1 MTTGPELDLVLDDL
15 RRLVE
20 AESFSDDPPGLR
32 RCAELLASLVE
43 GRAGGDAEIGD
54 DARLRWRS
62 DGEGPAVLVLGHLD
76 TVWPPG
82 TIERK
87 PFDVTD
93 GRITG
98 PGVFDMKGGLVV
110 AVHALATL
118 RRSGDLPAVELLV
131 TTDEETG
138 SRRSRGE
145 VEEAAARCGRVLVPE
160 PCGQDG
166 AVKRARKGVA
176 MGTVTVTG
184 RASHAGV
191 APERGLNAA
200 VGLGPLLPAIAGLGD
215 RVRGTTVVPTVV
227 RAGSTTNTVPAEAV
241 AAVDLRFLEVPEVD
255 RVRDALAALVPDNG
269 AQLEVELEI
278 NRPPLTHE
286 ASQPLVAALRDAA
299 AAVGQEIDAETS
311 GGASDGNFAAAAGAY
326 VLDGLGPPGRDPHAE
341 TEQVRLDGLLPRIRL
356 FTELIPRVAEVRA
369 SGA

>member
-1 MTTGPELDLVLDDL
+1 MTAGPDLDLVLDDL

-32 RCAELLASLVE
+32 RCADLLASLLEERV
-43 GRAGGDAEIGD
+43 GGVADVGD
-54 DARLRWRS
+54 DARLRWRA
-62 DGEGPAVLVLGHLD
+62 DGAGRAVLVLGHLD

-82 TIERK
+82 TVERK
-87 PFDVTD
+87 PFDVRD
-93 GRITG
+93 GRVTG

-110 AVHALATL
+110 ALHALASL
-118 RRSGDLPAVELLV
+118 RGTGDLPVVELLV

-145 VEEAAARCGRVLVPE
+145 IEAAAARCGRVLVPE
-160 PCGQDG
+160 PCGRDG

-200 VGLGPLLPAIAGLGD
+200 VGLGPLLPVIAGLGD
-215 RVRGTTVVPTVV
+215 HERGTTVVPTVV

-241 AAVDLRFLEVPEVD
+241 ASVDLRFLEASEVD

-269 AQLEVELEI
+269 AHLEVDLEV
-278 NRPPLTHE
+278 NRPPLTRE
-286 ASQPLVAALRDAA
+286 ASEPLVAALRDAA
-299 AAVGQEIDAETS
+299 AAAGQEIAAETS

-341 TEQVRLDGLLPRIRL
+341 TEHVRLDGLVPRVRL
-356 FTELIPRVAEVRA
+356 FTELIPRVAAV
-369 SGA
+369 GAPPP